1 MRVGILNTPHEE
13 RVAAAIL
20 IAVLATGCGTVTELY
35 SPAQLDRIGSAVT
48 SADGIRNELGVANFL
63 REDNRLWIY
72 SWQDDVPYPRRSF
85 LVLEFDASGTL
96 RNREVSR
103 AVTPSGGILMS
114 PEQYCATGGVCI
126 EHGISTDYGT
136 DFDNAFSAVTVR
148 GQAKGRISQPEPRA
162 EECLLVI
169 WPGRKWSRFPFHGVA
184 VSVEGASQWSSF
196 HWLPSDAFARI
207 VAPGGSH
214 AVSVRDPDWDARH
227 SIRET
232 PPKDFST
239 QWWLDFVLRNY
250 GTDATDAPPSSATVQ
265 CKAGEQVYLTIDSP
279 IDETGP
285 WFPITLRSVE
295 ATAAQALLADRAQVL
310 PPD

>member
-1 MRVGILNTPHEE
+1 MHRGILNTPHEE
-13 RVAAAIL
+13 RAAAAIL
-20 IAVLATGCGTVTELY
+20 LAVLATGCGTVTGLY
-35 SPAQLDRIGSAVT
+35 SPAQLDRVGSAVT

-72 SWQDDVPYPRRSF
+72 SWQDDVPYARRSF

-103 AVTPSGGILMS
+103 AVTPSTGILTS
-114 PEQYCATGGVCI
+114 HEQYCTAGGVCI
-126 EHGISTDYGT
+126 EHGIATDHGT

-169 WPGRKWSRFPFHGVA
+169 WPGGKWSRFPFHGVA
-184 VSVEGASQWSSF
+184 VRVEDASQWSSF
-196 HWLPSDAFARI
+196 HWLPSGAYARI
-207 VAPGGSH
+207 VAPAGSH
-214 AVSVRDPDWDARH
+214 VVSVRDPNWDARH

-239 QWWLDFVLRNY
+239 EWWLDLALRNY

-265 CKAGEQVYLTIDSP
+265 CQAGEQVYLAVDSP
-279 IDETGP
+279 IDETGL